1 MPPKNIQSEIKL
13 ARNFPMKWI
22 MCLCLITSLMA
33 AEETPFVCVEEK
45 EPTGIAGK
53 QLGYETR
60 DATVLSMLGWGIT
73 IVVAIATFTALV
85 KNHPAPAASSTS
97 TP

>member
-1 MPPKNIQSEIKL
+1 
-13 ARNFPMKWI
+13 MKWI

-33 AEETPFVCVEEK
+33 VEETPFVCVVEE

-53 QLGYETR
+53 KPGYDTR
-60 DATVLSMLGWGIT
+60 DATVLSMMGWGVA

-85 KNHPAPAASSTS
+85 KNHPAPTDSSSTS
-97 TP
+97 P